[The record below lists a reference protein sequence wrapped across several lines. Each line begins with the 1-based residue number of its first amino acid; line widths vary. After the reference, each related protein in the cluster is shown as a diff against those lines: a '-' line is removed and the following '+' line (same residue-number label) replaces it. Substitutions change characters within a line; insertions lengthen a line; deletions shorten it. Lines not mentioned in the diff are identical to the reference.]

1 MKLKSEEIIE
11 IFERFKKQNPAPRPE
26 LEYSDNYTLL
36 VAVVLSAQTTDK
48 SVNKVTE
55 KLFKLAPV
63 PQKMVRLGAEKVE
76 EIIRPIGL
84 SKNKSKNVVELSKQL
99 IENFNGT
106 VPDTMKELL
115 SLSGV
120 GRKTANVV
128 LNVAFGKKVMPVD
141 THVLR
146 VSQRIGFSDCDNPEE
161 MEKVLVEKIPS
172 EYMKHAH
179 HWLILHGRYV
189 CTARAPKCEEC
200 IIKDICK
207 LNRIK

>member
-1 MKLKSEEIIE
+1 MLTEKEIVK
-11 IFERFKKQNPAPRPE
+11 IFERFKKQNPEPKPE

-55 KLFKLAPV
+55 KLFKLAPT
-63 PQKMVRLGAEKVE
+63 PEKMIKLGQEKVE

-84 SKNKSKNVVELSKQL
+84 SKNKSKNVIELSKML
-99 IENFNGT
+99 VENFDGK
-106 VPDTMKELL
+106 VPGTMKELL
-115 SLSGV
+115 SLTGV

-128 LNVAFGKKVMPVD
+128 LNVAFGEKVMPVD

-146 VSQRIGFSDCDNPEE
+146 VSQRIGFSDCETPDE

-172 EYMKHAH
+172 KYMQHAH

-189 CTARAPKCEEC
+189 CIARAPRCEEC
-200 IIKDICK
+200 VIKDICK
-207 LNRIK
+207 WNLEK

>member
-1 MKLKSEEIIE
+1 MLTENEIVK
-11 IFERFKKQNPAPRPE
+11 IFERFKKQNPEPKPE
-26 LEYSDNYTLL
+26 LEYSDNYTLI

-55 KLFKLAPV
+55 KLFKLAPT
-63 PQKMVRLGAEKVE
+63 PQKMIKLGQEKIE

-84 SKNKSKNVVELSKQL
+84 SKNKSKNVIELSKQL
-99 IENFNGT
+99 VENFNGT
-106 VPDTMKELL
+106 VPGTMKELL

-146 VSQRIGFSDCDNPEE
+146 VSQRIGFSDCRTPEE

-172 EYMKHAH
+172 KYMQHAH

-189 CTARAPKCEEC
+189 CTARAPRCEEC
-200 IIKDICK
+200 VIKDICK
-207 LNRIK
+207 WNLEK

>member
-1 MKLKSEEIIE
+1 MLTEKEIVK
-11 IFERFKKQNPAPRPE
+11 IFERFKKQNPESKPE

-55 KLFKLAPV
+55 KLFKLAPT
-63 PQKMVRLGAEKVE
+63 PEKMIKLGQEKVE

-84 SKNKSKNVVELSKQL
+84 SKNKSKNVIELSKML
-99 IENFNGT
+99 VENFDGK
-106 VPDTMKELL
+106 VPGTMKELL
-115 SLSGV
+115 SLTGV

-128 LNVAFGKKVMPVD
+128 LNVAFGEKVMPVD

-146 VSQRIGFSDCDNPEE
+146 VSQRIGFSDCETPDE

-172 EYMKHAH
+172 KYMQHAH

-189 CTARAPKCEEC
+189 CTARSPDCENC
-200 IIKDICK
+200 VIKDICK
-207 LNRIK
+207 WNLKK

>member
-1 MKLKSEEIIE
+1 MLTENEIVK
-11 IFERFKKQNPAPRPE
+11 IFERFKKQNPEPKPE

-55 KLFKLAPV
+55 KLFKLAPT
-63 PQKMVRLGAEKVE
+63 PQKMIKLGQEKIE

-84 SKNKSKNVVELSKQL
+84 SKNKSKNVIELSKQL
-99 IENFNGT
+99 VENFNGT

-146 VSQRIGFSDCDNPEE
+146 VSQRIGFSDCRTPEE

-172 EYMKHAH
+172 KYMQHAH

-189 CTARAPKCEEC
+189 CTARAPRCEEC
-200 IIKDICK
+200 VIKDICK
-207 LNRIK
+207 WNLEK

>member
-1 MKLKSEEIIE
+1 MLTEKEIVK
-11 IFERFKKQNPAPRPE
+11 IFERFKKHNPEPKPE

-55 KLFKLAPV
+55 KLFKLAPT
-63 PQKMVRLGAEKVE
+63 PEKMIKLGQEKVE

-84 SKNKSKNVVELSKQL
+84 SKNKSKNVIELSKML
-99 IENFNGT
+99 VENFNGK
-106 VPDTMKELL
+106 VPGTMKELL
-115 SLSGV
+115 SLTGV

-128 LNVAFGKKVMPVD
+128 LNVAFGEKVMPVD

-146 VSQRIGFSDCDNPEE
+146 VSQRIGFSDCETPDE

-172 EYMKHAH
+172 KYMQHAH

-189 CTARAPKCEEC
+189 CTARSPDCENC
-200 IIKDICK
+200 VIKDICK
-207 LNRIK
+207 WNLKN

>member
-1 MKLKSEEIIE
+1 MLSENEIVK
-11 IFERFKKQNPAPRPE
+11 IFERFKKQNPEPKPE
-26 LEYSDNYTLL
+26 LEYCDNYTLI

-55 KLFKLAPV
+55 KLFKLAPT
-63 PQKMVRLGAEKVE
+63 PQKMIKLGQEKIE

-84 SKNKSKNVVELSKQL
+84 SKNKSKNVFELSKQL
-99 IENFNGT
+99 VENFDGV
-106 VPDTMKELL
+106 VPGTMKELL

-146 VSQRIGFSDCDNPEE
+146 VSQRIGFSDCETPDK

-172 EYMKHAH
+172 KYMQHAH

-189 CTARAPKCEEC
+189 CIARAPHCEEC
-200 IIKDICK
+200 VIKDICK
-207 LNRIK
+207 WNLKK

>member
-1 MKLKSEEIIE
+1 MLTEKEIVK
-11 IFERFKKQNPAPRPE
+11 IFERFKKQNPEPKPE
-26 LEYSDNYTLL
+26 LEYSDNYTLI

-55 KLFKLAPV
+55 KLFKLAPT
-63 PQKMVRLGAEKVE
+63 PQKMIKLGQEKIE

-84 SKNKSKNVVELSKQL
+84 SKNKSKNVIELSRQL
-99 IENFNGT
+99 VEKFDGV
-106 VPDTMKELL
+106 VPGTMKELL

-128 LNVAFGKKVMPVD
+128 LNVAFGKKMMPVD

-146 VSQRIGFSDCDNPEE
+146 VSQRIGFSDCETPDE

-172 EYMKHAH
+172 KYMQHAH

-189 CTARAPKCEEC
+189 CTARAPRCEEC
-200 IIKDICK
+200 VIKDICK
-207 LNRIK
+207 WNLEK

>member
-1 MKLKSEEIIE
+1 MLTEKEIVK
-11 IFERFKKQNPAPRPE
+11 IFERFKKQNPEPKPE

-55 KLFKLAPV
+55 KLFKLAPT
-63 PQKMVRLGAEKVE
+63 PEKMIKLGQEKVE

-84 SKNKSKNVVELSKQL
+84 SKNKSKNVIELSKML
-99 IENFNGT
+99 VENFDGK
-106 VPDTMKELL
+106 VPGTMKELL
-115 SLSGV
+115 SLTGV

-128 LNVAFGKKVMPVD
+128 LNVAFGEKVMPVD

-146 VSQRIGFSDCDNPEE
+146 VSQRIGFSDCETPDE

-172 EYMKHAH
+172 KYMQHAH

-189 CTARAPKCEEC
+189 CTARSPDCENC
-200 IIKDICK
+200 VIKDICK
-207 LNRIK
+207 WNLKK

>member
-1 MKLKSEEIIE
+1 MLTENEIVK
-11 IFERFKKQNPAPRPE
+11 IFERFKKQNPEPKPE
-26 LEYSDNYTLL
+26 LEYSDNYTLI

-55 KLFKLAPV
+55 KLFKLAPT
-63 PQKMVRLGAEKVE
+63 PQKMIKLGQEKIE

-84 SKNKSKNVVELSKQL
+84 SKNKSKNVIELSRQL
-99 IENFNGT
+99 VENFDGV
-106 VPDTMKELL
+106 VPDTMKELM

-146 VSQRIGFSDCDNPEE
+146 VSHRIGFSDCETPDE

-172 EYMKHAH
+172 KYMQHAH

-189 CTARAPKCEEC
+189 CTARAPRCEEC
-200 IIKDICK
+200 VIKDICK
-207 LNRIK
+207 WNLEK

>member
-1 MKLKSEEIIE
+1 MLTENEIVK
-11 IFERFKKQNPAPRPE
+11 IFERFKKQNPEPKPE
-26 LEYSDNYTLL
+26 LEYSDNYTLI

-55 KLFKLAPV
+55 KLFKLAPT
-63 PQKMVRLGAEKVE
+63 PEKMIKLGQEKIE

-84 SKNKSKNVVELSKQL
+84 SKNKSKNVIELSKQL
-99 IENFNGT
+99 VENFNGT
-106 VPDTMKELL
+106 VPGTMKELL

-146 VSQRIGFSDCDNPEE
+146 VSQRIGFSDCRTPEE

-172 EYMKHAH
+172 KYMQHAH

-189 CTARAPKCEEC
+189 CTARAPRCEEC
-200 IIKDICK
+200 VIKDICK
-207 LNRIK
+207 WNLEK

>member
-1 MKLKSEEIIE
+1 MLTEKEIVK
-11 IFERFKKQNPAPRPE
+11 IFERFKKQNPEPKPE

-55 KLFKLAPV
+55 KLFKLAPT
-63 PQKMVRLGAEKVE
+63 PEKMIKLGQEKVE

-84 SKNKSKNVVELSKQL
+84 SKNKSKNVIELSKML
-99 IENFNGT
+99 IENFDGK
-106 VPDTMKELL
+106 VPGTMKELM
-115 SLSGV
+115 SLTGV

-128 LNVAFGKKVMPVD
+128 LNVAFGEKVMPVD

-146 VSQRIGFSDCDNPEE
+146 VSQRIGFSDCETPDE

-172 EYMKHAH
+172 KYMQHAH

-189 CTARAPKCEEC
+189 CIAKAPRCEEC
-200 IIKDICK
+200 VIKDICK
-207 LNRIK
+207 WNLEK

>member
-1 MKLKSEEIIE
+1 MLTEKEIVK
-11 IFERFKKQNPAPRPE
+11 IFERFKKQNPEPKPE
-26 LEYSDNYTLL
+26 LEYSDNYTLI

-55 KLFKLAPV
+55 KLFKLAST
-63 PQKMVRLGAEKVE
+63 PQKMIKLGQEKIE

-84 SKNKSKNVVELSKQL
+84 SKNKSKNVIELSKQL
-99 IENFNGT
+99 VENFNGT
-106 VPDTMKELL
+106 VPGTMKELL

-146 VSQRIGFSDCDNPEE
+146 VSQRIGFSDCRTPEE

-172 EYMKHAH
+172 KYMQHAH

-189 CTARAPKCEEC
+189 CTARAPRCEEC
-200 IIKDICK
+200 VIKDICK
-207 LNRIK
+207 WNLEK

>member
-1 MKLKSEEIIE
+1 MLSENEIVK
-11 IFERFKKQNPAPRPE
+11 IFERFKKQNPEPKPE
-26 LEYSDNYTLL
+26 LEYSDNYTLI

-55 KLFKLAPV
+55 KLFKLAPT
-63 PQKMVRLGAEKVE
+63 PQKMIKLGQEKIE

-84 SKNKSKNVVELSKQL
+84 SKNKSKNVFELSKQL
-99 IENFNGT
+99 VENFDGV

-146 VSQRIGFSDCDNPEE
+146 VSQRIGFSDCETPDE
-161 MEKVLVEKIPS
+161 MEKVLVEEIPS
-172 EYMKHAH
+172 KYMQHAH

-189 CTARAPKCEEC
+189 CTARAPHCEEC
-200 IIKDICK
+200 VIKDICK
-207 LNRIK
+207 WNLKK